1 MNRDDFSILNNNL
14 IYFDSSATS
23 LKPKCVVDKINEYY
37 NSYSANIHRGEYSIS
52 FKADEAYNTTRNSVA
67 KFINADES
75 EIVFTSG
82 TTASLNMV
90 VNDYLVNILNSG
102 DEIIT
107 TYQEHASLI
116 LPMLSLTKKG
126 VVIKYVEDLNNI
138 SDYITDNTKVI
149 AISHITNVLG
159 LERDIKEITEI
170 AHKNNIL
177 VLCDGAQSIP
187 HIKVDVTDLDVDFY
201 AFSAHKIL
209 GPTGVGVLYAKK
221 ELLDNFIPSVL
232 GGGMNENF
240 DIDGNVTLK
249 RPPISL
255 EAGTPNIEGVIAFN
269 EAINYINSIGI
280 DKITKYVTELTD
292 YLMEKLSNI
301 PHIKLYSDS
310 DHGIVSF
317 NVDGI
322 FAQDVAYYLDKYNIC
337 VRAGNHCAKLLHNVI
352 GVHNTV
358 RISLYFY
365 NTKEEIDKLV
375 LLLSDKNKIVS
386 EMI

>member
-67 KFINADES
+67 KFINANES

-221 ELLDNFIPSVL
+221 ELLDNFVPSVL

-280 DKITKYVTELTD
+280 DNITKYVTELTD